1 MDDSTREERAARIR
15 HARQVL
21 AGTDVQR
28 PTEDPM
34 GYSSRFPMNS
44 SLEFRYLIVV
54 AVLIVIS
61 AIVYAIWGLAA
72 ASAVLLLLSVSLMAG
87 WFIL

>member
-21 AGTDVQR
+21 AGSEVQR
-28 PTEDPM
+28 PTDDSI
-34 GYSSRFPMNS
+34 GHGVRFPINA
-44 SLEFRYLIVV
+44 SLELRYLLVV
-54 AVLIVIS
+54 ALLIVIS
-61 AIVYAIWGLAA
+61 AIVFAIWGPAA
-72 ASAVLLLLSVSLMAG
+72 ASAVLLLLAVALMAG